1 MDAFFRVEHLL
12 HRRYFFFDFPG
23 SIRKLGSITS
33 NKWTTYSG
41 SNTTSPPQGL
51 PLPLSGVL
59 FENSVHHYQQADP
72 FFWFEHHF
80 PTAGDFFF
88 HFPGGFQSPTLPH
101 RRRLLLPLS
110 GFCSRPSITSRTHS
124 DFFFHFLGFV
134 RKLTPITITNKWTTS
149 SGSNTSSRSPATSSS
164 TFRGLFANSV
174 PSPASKDSQAPTK
187 MAFYNTPEPSS
198 PITGPN
204 DFDSVYLPSGPGQDG
219 DGDKPIPGGQDLTT
233 ATEIPG
239 INTCMEVVVHAQAAS
254 LPLTEAQG
262 ALAPKKEKELRS
274 GPNHGGGDC
283 LTRAT
288 RARRGTRAARARR
301 GISACVALPR
311 WGRCGVA
318 CSRPSFC
325 FRSLF
330 RRLRRRSRGGHVA
343 PLFLH
348 KHRTCFET
356 LAIVQIAN
364 MFGFS
369 ERCSLAV
376 STGRRLIVRNPVTR
390 LHVPSLLL
398 LTHLVQS
405 LSAST
410 SLSLAR
416 FWRQLS

>member
-1 MDAFFRVEHLL
+1 
-12 HRRYFFFDFPG
+12 
-23 SIRKLGSITS
+23 
-33 NKWTTYSG
+33 
-41 SNTTSPPQGL
+41 
-51 PLPLSGVL
+51 
-59 FENSVHHYQQADP
+59 
-72 FFWFEHHF
+72 
-80 PTAGDFFF
+80 
-88 HFPGGFQSPTLPH
+88 
-101 RRRLLLPLS
+101 
-110 GFCSRPSITSRTHS
+110 
-124 DFFFHFLGFV
+124 
-134 RKLTPITITNKWTTS
+134 
-149 SGSNTSSRSPATSSS
+149 
-164 TFRGLFANSV
+164 
-174 PSPASKDSQAPTK
+174 

-239 INTCMEVVVHAQAAS
+239 INNCMEVVVHAQAAS

-262 ALAPKKEKELRS
+262 ALALKKEKELRS